1 MVTTEPATS
10 EPHTYQAH
18 HLTYRQNTS
27 MESKAGAAVTIS
39 ESDLSKS
46 VKNLKATKGRE
57 HTDSLE
63 FDTQIADK
71 LGE

>member
-1 MVTTEPATS
+1 
-10 EPHTYQAH
+10 
-18 HLTYRQNTS
+18 
-27 MESKAGAAVTIS
+27 MECKASAAVTIS

-63 FDTQIADK
+63 YDTQIADK
-71 LGE
+71 LGAEVGRMSTRELSWPLLC

>member
-1 MVTTEPATS
+1 
-10 EPHTYQAH
+10 
-18 HLTYRQNTS
+18 
-27 MESKAGAAVTIS
+27 MECKADTAVTIS

-63 FDTQIADK
+63 YDTQIADK
-71 LGE
+71 LGEWNA